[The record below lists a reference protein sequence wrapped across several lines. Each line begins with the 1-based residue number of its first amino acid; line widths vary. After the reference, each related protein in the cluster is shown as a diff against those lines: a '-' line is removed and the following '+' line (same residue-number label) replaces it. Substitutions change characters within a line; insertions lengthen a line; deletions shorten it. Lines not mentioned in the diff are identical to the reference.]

1 MCADPTRELM
11 VSKRVH
17 GAFCGMIM
25 IADDICNAQD
35 GAAALKERG
44 SASHV
49 YFAVARRYQP
59 VPVGL
64 VRQCKQENERTH
76 TTSGG
81 SRRY

>member
-1 MCADPTRELM
+1 MLDVIPACIESMLRARAAELM

-44 SASHV
+44 SAPQSSILPW
-49 YFAVARRYQP
+49 Q
-59 VPVGL
+59 GDIS
-64 VRQCKQENERTH
+64 QCQ
-76 TTSGG
+76 
-81 SRRY
+81 